1 MAELSINQDWL
12 IALLLGLARAAGF
25 IAICPPFSSS
35 AIPGRV
41 KAIIAVSFALASAG
55 TQAVPENL
63 QGQAQFLGAV
73 ATQAALGLAL
83 GFGVYVLFSAIGAA
97 GDLVDLSIGFSAAQA
112 LDPVTGVQGSVVTRL
127 FNYTA
132 TALLFSTGGHILLV
146 RGFVRSGAAVQT
158 FSLSHLGQSAIA
170 ASAQLFVAAIEIALP
185 VAGSLLVAEIALA
198 MLGKAAP
205 QLNVFQLG
213 FAVKIVV
220 GVTLLG
226 LSVTLLPEQVSSLV
240 GHGLDY
246 MAGVK

>member
-1 MAELSINQDWL
+1 MAELSIDQAWL
-12 IALLLGLARAAGF
+12 VALLLGLARAAGF

-55 TQAVPENL
+55 TQAVPVNL
-63 QGQAQFLGAV
+63 KGEAQFLGAV

-83 GFGVYVLFSAIGAA
+83 GFGVYVLFAAIGAA
-97 GDLVDLSIGFSAAQA
+97 GDLIDLSIGFSSAQA
-112 LDPVTGVQGSVVTRL
+112 LDPVTGVQSSVVTRL

-146 RGFVRSGAAVQT
+146 RGFVRAGASVQT
-158 FSLSHLGQSAIA
+158 FSLSHLGQSALA

>member
-1 MAELSINQDWL
+1 MAGLSINQAWL
-12 IALLLGLARAAGF
+12 VAFLLGLARAGGF
-25 IAICPPFSSS
+25 ISICPPFSTA

-41 KAIIAVSFALASAG
+41 KAIIGVAFALASAG
-55 TQAVPENL
+55 TQAVPKEL
-63 QGQAQFLGAV
+63 YGEAQFLGAV
-73 ATQAALGLAL
+73 AVQVALGLAL
-83 GFGVYVLFSAIGAA
+83 GFGVFVLFSAIGVA
-97 GDLVDLSIGFSAAQA
+97 GDLVDLSIGYSAAQA
-112 LDPVTGVQGSVVTRL
+112 LDPVTGVQASVITRL

-146 RGFVRSGAAVQT
+146 RGFVRAGATVQS

-213 FAVKIVV
+213 FAVKIIV
-220 GVTLLG
+220 GVSLLG
-226 LSVTLLPEQVSSLV
+226 LSVTLLPEQVSSLI
-240 GHGLDY
+240 GHGLDF